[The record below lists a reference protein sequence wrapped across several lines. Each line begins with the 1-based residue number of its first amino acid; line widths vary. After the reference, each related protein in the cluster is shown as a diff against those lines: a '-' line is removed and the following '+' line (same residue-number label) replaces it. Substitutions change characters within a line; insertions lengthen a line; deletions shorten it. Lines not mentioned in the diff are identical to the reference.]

1 MSKGFGR
8 SQAKA
13 KGTAPVSN
21 TGLNSQELH
30 GTALYVRP
38 DWVQG
43 TIRFRTL
50 EEMHQCREFV
60 EGFLK
65 ELFVIHPDR
74 GRFVGKQFNNTAI
87 GIEGSLILY
96 NTSDQEPDQLG
107 HAFISLP
114 ATALATIDCRNIWRM
129 LSGLV
134 GCWGFK
140 ATRFDIAIDDF
151 DKTISYEQIQAALA
165 NRNFSGF
172 RKSTARKNY
181 DLKQENVGFTCTF
194 GSRQSNRYYRFYDK
208 EQESGGKIKS
218 NRLEVELKEELAV
231 LAINQWLALSGENF
245 EEWSPK
251 LLAGLV
257 VGGISFVQRGGDKNV
272 SRMAMLPWWEQFVEK
287 VGCSIRHTV
296 VVAETNL
303 ERKKE
308 WFTRQVA
315 PTVALFRKVMGIKDF
330 KQFLASELEAA
341 EERFT
346 AFHETFV
353 QLYRQDRVVTFSWD
367 G

>member
-1 MSKGFGR
+1 MFKGFGKT
-8 SQAKA
+8 QT
-13 KGTAPVSN
+13 GTKTGSAPGSN
-21 TGLNSQELH
+21 TGLNSQELQ

-43 TIRFRTL
+43 TIRFRAL
-50 EEMHQCREFV
+50 EDLHQCREFI

-65 ELFVIHPDR
+65 DLFVLHPDR
-74 GRFVGKQFNNTAI
+74 GRFVGKQFNNTAL
-87 GIEGSLILY
+87 GIEGCLILY
-96 NTSDQEPDQLG
+96 NMPDQEPDDLG

-114 ATALATIDCRNIWRM
+114 AAALATVEVRDIWRM

-134 GCWGFK
+134 GVWGFK

-151 DKTISYEQIQAALA
+151 AKTITYEQIQSALA
-165 NRNFSGF
+165 NRNFTGF

-181 DLKQENVGFTCTF
+181 DLKQDNVGFTCTF

-231 LAINQWLALSGENF
+231 AAIAEWLELSPENF
-245 EEWSPK
+245 EDLSPR

-257 VGGISFVQRGGDKNV
+257 VGGISFVGRTKDKNV
-272 SRMAMLPWWEQFVEK
+272 SRMSMLPWWKQFVEK

-296 VVAETNL
+296 SPVQTNL

-315 PTVALFRKVMGIKDF
+315 PTVALFRKVMGMKEF

-353 QLYRQDRVVTFSWD
+353 QLYRQDRQISFEW
-367 G
+367 